1 MTELS
6 SRCFSLPHRKTFS
19 MYLDMRSCLCPS
31 FCRENLHPESE
42 YVYGYEKICTWVLE
56 SVPAYS
62 CLFSAFPEC
71 LSSATADKVRKLL
84 YYLLNASHNKKIPV
98 WHLFCLILETVN
110 WDCFSAPEP
119 SLPLRTAF
127 RRRKENRLL
136 HFLLHFLLLQ
146 FMCNMHV
153 FELPLTEVW
162 FQSSSDWCKLGLSA
176 SPAVSSW
183 LNAYVV
189 MWWWATPGSWSS
201 AYLFSKVVGKGKT
214 SVI

>member
-1 MTELS
+1 M
-6 SRCFSLPHRKTFS
+6 
-19 MYLDMRSCLCPS
+19 DMRRFHLSL
-31 FCRENLHPESE
+31 R
-42 YVYGYEKICTWVLE
+42 

-62 CLFSAFPEC
+62 CLFFAFPEC
-71 LSSATADKVRKLL
+71 WSSATADKVRKLL
-84 YYLLNASHNKKIPV
+84 YYLLNASHNNKIPV
-98 WHLFCLILETVN
+98 WHHFCLILETVN
-110 WDCFSAPEP
+110 WNCFSTPVP

-127 RRRKENRLL
+127 RRRKENKLL

-153 FELPLTEVW
+153 FELPLTKVW

-201 AYLFSKVVGKGKT
+201 TYLFSKVFGEGKT
-214 SVI
+214 SVAWTWWQYKNIRKLN